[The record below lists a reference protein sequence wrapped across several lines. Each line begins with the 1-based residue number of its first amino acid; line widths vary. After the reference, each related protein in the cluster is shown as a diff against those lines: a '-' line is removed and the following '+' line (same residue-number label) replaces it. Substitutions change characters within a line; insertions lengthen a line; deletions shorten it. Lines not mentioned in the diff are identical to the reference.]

1 MLSPE
6 LLRKRTGRSQ
16 DLLRVLTFV
25 SLCFLRVLGP
35 LETDVAAASSPA
47 SSTLMEGKNGGQ
59 CKIRKRGCSSSSSS
73 SLVRRYRL
81 KRAILVGKRA
91 GSSTPVPTWRTGAK
105 SPPLMVPSACLA
117 AAAQNG
123 GGRAKKEVPVSARKL
138 AATLWEING
147 VTSPGEGSDLDATM
161 DQKLSRRRE
170 KDARLSHSGS
180 LVPRLPDPNHSPAL
194 ERKGQAGG
202 GNHQRRSS
210 AVSQKLLITDFVE
223 GGQDSYS
230 NASVIEIEAPKRK
243 NRAEDRRTRLKD
255 VVSSLTTSK
264 ELLKV
269 LFRVGGLEKQH
280 KPTIAL
286 VSALGVEL
294 DRSIIQVEQ
303 LIHEERSHSHQ
314 IDFLMKNFAEEKASW
329 RRKER
334 ERIRTTISHMA
345 EEVDVEKKLRR
356 QTERI
361 NKKLGQELAGMKSS
375 LSKAMKQIESEKRAK
390 EVLEQVCDELA
401 RGIGEDRAQVEELK
415 RESAKVLEEVE
426 KEREML
432 QLADVLREERVQMK
446 LSEAKYH
453 FEEKNAAVEK
463 LRAQLE
469 TYMKSKM
476 SKDENSPKS
485 QKAKELEAFLSDNI
499 NLECAENELFR
510 ENKEEADGE
519 ECEGNESA
527 DSDLHSIELNMDN
540 NTRSYKWSYAH
551 DDTNQENSKW
561 VSVDNE
567 FNFNGRRSSSDK
579 IQWESISL
587 RRGNSK
593 GANLHDGARTLD
605 NLNGFD
611 AGRLI
616 EFFSPAKMDSNKEE
630 ETRRNRALAGLKD
643 PQLSNFASPIRP
655 WSQSLPLQDH
665 GMESW
670 TVGETNECEIEA
682 SQD

>member
-1 MLSPE
+1 
-6 LLRKRTGRSQ
+6 
-16 DLLRVLTFV
+16 
-25 SLCFLRVLGP
+25 
-35 LETDVAAASSPA
+35 
-47 SSTLMEGKNGGQ
+47 MEGKDGGQ

-105 SPPLMVPSACLA
+105 SPPLMVPNACL
-117 AAAQNG
+117 AAQNG
-123 GGRAKKEVPVSARKL
+123 GGRVKKEVPVSARKL

-147 VTSPGEGSDLDATM
+147 VTSPGEGSDLDVTM

-180 LVPRLPDPNHSPAL
+180 LVPRLSVPNHSPVL
-194 ERKGQAGG
+194 LQRKGQAGG
-202 GNHQRRSS
+202 GNHRRRGS
-210 AVSQKLLITDFVE
+210 AVSQKLLITDYIE

-230 NASVIEIEAPKRK
+230 NASLIEIEATKGK

-280 KPTIAL
+280 KPTVAL
-286 VSALGVEL
+286 VSALGIEL
-294 DRSIIQVEQ
+294 DRSIIQVEH

-314 IDFLMKNFAEEKASW
+314 IDFLMKHFAEEKASW

-334 ERIRTTISHMA
+334 ERIRSAISHMA

-356 QTERI
+356 QTERL

-375 LSKAMKQIESEKRAK
+375 LSRAMKELESEKRAK
-390 EVLEQVCDELA
+390 EILEQVCDELA
-401 RGIGEDRAQVEELK
+401 SGIGEDRAQVEELK

-432 QLADVLREERVQMK
+432 QLADGLREERVQMK

-463 LRAQLE
+463 LRAELE
-469 TYMKSKM
+469 AYMRSKT
-476 SKDENSPKS
+476 SKDSSSPKS
-485 QKAKELEAFLSDNI
+485 ERAKELKAFPSNKI
-499 NLECAENELFR
+499 NLECAENELFQ
-510 ENKEEADGE
+510 EGKEEADGE

-527 DSDLHSIELNMDN
+527 ESDLHSIELNMDN

-551 DDTNQENSKW
+551 DDNSQENSKR

-593 GANLHDGARTLD
+593 GANLHEGSRTHD
-605 NLNGFD
+605 KLNGFD
-611 AGRLI
+611 AGRLV
-616 EFFSPAKMDSNKEE
+616 EFFSQAKTDSNKED
-630 ETRRNRALAGLKD
+630 ETRRNRALTGLKD
-643 PQLSNFASPIRP
+643 HQLLNFASPIRP
-655 WSQSLPLQDH
+655 WSHQSLPLQH
-665 GMESW
+665 HSMESR
-670 TVGETNECEIEA
+670 TAGTSDECEIEA
-682 SQD
+682 RNP

>member
-1 MLSPE
+1 
-6 LLRKRTGRSQ
+6 
-16 DLLRVLTFV
+16 
-25 SLCFLRVLGP
+25 
-35 LETDVAAASSPA
+35 
-47 SSTLMEGKNGGQ
+47 MEGKNGGQ

-117 AAAQNG
+117 AQNG
-123 GGRAKKEVPVSARKL
+123 GGGGRVKKEVPVSARKL

-147 VTSPGEGSDLDATM
+147 VTSPGEVSDLDAMM
-161 DQKLSRRRE
+161 DQKLSRRRD

-180 LVPRLPDPNHSPAL
+180 LVPRSSDPNQSPVL
-194 ERKGQAGG
+194 ERKDQAGA
-202 GNHQRRSS
+202 GNHRRRSS
-210 AVSQKLLITDFVE
+210 AVSQKLLITDYIE

-230 NASVIEIEAPKRK
+230 NASVIEIEAPKGK
-243 NRAEDRRTRLKD
+243 NRGEDRRTRLKD

-286 VSALGVEL
+286 VSALGIEL

-334 ERIRTTISHMA
+334 ERIRSAISHMA

-356 QTERI
+356 QTERL
-361 NKKLGQELAGMKSS
+361 NKKLGQELASTKSS
-375 LSKAMKQIESEKRAK
+375 LSKATKELESEKRAK
-390 EVLEQVCDELA
+390 EILEQVCDELA
-401 RGIGEDRAQVEELK
+401 RGIGEDRAQAEELK

-426 KEREML
+426 REREML
-432 QLADVLREERVQMK
+432 QLADVLREERMQMK
-446 LSEAKYH
+446 LSDAKYL

-463 LRAQLE
+463 LRAELE
-469 TYMKSKM
+469 GYMRSEM
-476 SKDENSPKS
+476 NKDENSPKS
-485 QKAKELEAFLSDNI
+485 ERAEELELERSKELEAFLSNKI
-499 NLECAENELFR
+499 NLESAENELFR

-527 DSDLHSIELNMDN
+527 ESDLHSIELNMDN

-551 DDTNQENSKW
+551 DDHNQENSKR

-593 GANLHDGARTLD
+593 AANLHDGPRTHE

-611 AGRLI
+611 AGRLL
-616 EFFSPAKMDSNKEE
+616 EFFSPAKMDSNKED
-630 ETRRNRALAGLKD
+630 ETRRNRALTGLKD
-643 PQLSNFASPIRP
+643 HQLSNFASPIRP

-665 GMESW
+665 GMENW
-670 TVGETNECEIEA
+670 TIGMSNGCEIEV
-682 SQD
+682 SRD

>member
-1 MLSPE
+1 
-6 LLRKRTGRSQ
+6 
-16 DLLRVLTFV
+16 
-25 SLCFLRVLGP
+25 
-35 LETDVAAASSPA
+35 
-47 SSTLMEGKNGGQ
+47 
-59 CKIRKRGCSSSSSS
+59 
-73 SLVRRYRL
+73 
-81 KRAILVGKRA
+81 
-91 GSSTPVPTWRTGAK
+91 
-105 SPPLMVPSACLA
+105 MVPSACLA
-117 AAAQNG
+117 AQNG
-123 GGRAKKEVPVSARKL
+123 GGRVKKEVPVSARKL

-147 VTSPGEGSDLDATM
+147 VTSPGEGSDLDVMM

-170 KDARLSHSGS
+170 KDAGLSHSGS
-180 LVPRLPDPNHSPAL
+180 LVPRLSDPNHSPVL

-202 GNHQRRSS
+202 GNHRRRSS
-210 AVSQKLLITDFVE
+210 AVSQKLLITDYVE
-223 GGQDSYS
+223 GGQDSHS
-230 NASVIEIEAPKRK
+230 NASVMEIEAPKGK
-243 NRAEDRRTRLKD
+243 NRTEDRRTRLKD

-269 LFRVGGLEKQH
+269 IFRVGGFEKQH
-280 KPTIAL
+280 KPIVAL
-286 VSALGVEL
+286 VSALGIEL

-314 IDFLMKNFAEEKASW
+314 IDFLMKRFAEEKASW

-334 ERIRTTISHMA
+334 ERIRSAISHMA

-356 QTERI
+356 QTERL
-361 NKKLGQELAGMKSS
+361 NKKLGQELARMKSS
-375 LSKAMKQIESEKRAK
+375 LSKVMKELESEKRAK
-390 EVLEQVCDELA
+390 EILEQVCDELA
-401 RGIGEDRAQVEELK
+401 TGIGEDRAQVEELK

-463 LRAQLE
+463 LRAELE
-469 TYMKSKM
+469 AYMTSKM
-476 SKDENSPKS
+476 GKEENSPKS
-485 QKAKELEAFLSDNI
+485 ERAKELEAFLSNEI
-499 NLECAENELFR
+499 NLERAENELFLK
-510 ENKEEADGE
+510 NKEEADGE

-527 DSDLHSIELNMDN
+527 ESDLHSIELNMDN

-551 DDTNQENSKW
+551 DDSNQENLKR

-587 RRGNSK
+587 RRGNSR
-593 GANLHDGARTLD
+593 GANLHEGSRTHD

-611 AGRLI
+611 AGRLL
-616 EFFSPAKMDSNKEE
+616 EFFSQAKMDSNKED
-630 ETRRNRALAGLKD
+630 ETRRNRALTGLKD
-643 PQLSNFASPIRP
+643 RQLSSFASPIRP
-655 WSQSLPLQDH
+655 WSQALPLQDH

-670 TVGETNECEIEA
+670 TVGTRNGCEIEA
-682 SQD
+682 RLD